1 MSGMAT
7 KSEKKLNVEQAF
19 QELEQI
25 TAWFE
30 KEEIDL
36 EEGLAKFERGLELA
50 RKLKTR
56 LGEVENRVKEIKA
69 KFGDLME
76 AETPGEEES
85 L

>member
-1 MSGMAT
+1 MASKT
-7 KSEKKLNVEQAF
+7 EKKLNVEQAF
-19 QELEQI
+19 KELEGI

-36 EEGLAKFERGLELA
+36 EEGLVKFERGLELA

-69 KFGDLME
+69 KFGDLVD
-76 AETPGEEES
+76 ADAPSEEPFTA
-85 L
+85 